1 MFKII
6 CQILLFIPINYITSN
21 VVEIHVYLNMSQDAP
36 TDSRM
41 PMLFIII
48 ILKHVPF
55 KSVLCRKSSKRGN
68 YLLHFKGENALH
80 CKSAKSF
87 HRHFQIINILL
98 LY

>member
-1 MFKII
+1 MFKRI
-6 CQILLFIPINYITSN
+6 CQILLFIPINYIASN
-21 VVEIHVYLNMSQDAP
+21 VVEIHVYLNMSA
-36 TDSRM
+36 
-41 PMLFIII
+41 MLFIII

-55 KSVLCRKSSKRGN
+55 KSVLCRKSFKREN
-68 YLLHFKGENALH
+68 CLLHFKGENALH